1 MRTSAHPGLRAT
13 LLFAVLALG
22 PLAPSTG
29 QAQEKRI
36 VPALVGGALGLGVGG
51 YVSIGIWS
59 WKAHQGSYLFTV
71 DDALGWES
79 TPILVGAATG
89 AAIGWISQDRLRNA
103 AWVGIGTGLVGT
115 VVGAVVGIN
124 VWEPPE
130 GRWAGGVLGGGA
142 GLLLGAAVGMVL
154 PVDGDDGDDGDEG
167 IPVGIR
173 IPVGFLP

>member
-1 MRTSAHPGLRAT
+1 MRTSTQPGLRAA
-13 LLFAVLALG
+13 LLLAALALG
-22 PLAPSTG
+22 PLAPSAG
-29 QAQEKRI
+29 QAQEKRL

-115 VVGAVVGIN
+115 VVGAIVGNN

-130 GRWAGGVLGGGA
+130 GRWAGGVVGGGA
-142 GLLLGAAVGMVL
+142 GLLLGAAVGMIL
-154 PVDGDDGDDGDEG
+154 PVDDGDGGEEG
-167 IPVGIR
+167 VPVEVR